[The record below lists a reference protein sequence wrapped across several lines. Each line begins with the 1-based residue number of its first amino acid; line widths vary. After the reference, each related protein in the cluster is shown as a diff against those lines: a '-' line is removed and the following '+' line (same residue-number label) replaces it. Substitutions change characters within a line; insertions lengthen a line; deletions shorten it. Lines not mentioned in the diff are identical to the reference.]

1 MIYHKMTDRDLERLQ
16 SLAVEAAL
24 IVQDY
29 RPAGTDTIEWMAQC
43 DQYRELA
50 MMGSYCL
57 LDLTTRNKERR
68 LKSQFRVERSHRVK
82 SVRFFWGAARFA
94 RSFLLCRIETHVT
107 LIGIREFFI
116 EYKGIF
122 LNYNVKLLYFR
133 VYR

>member
-1 MIYHKMTDRDLERLQ
+1 MGEPFAHLSKKPETMIYHKMTDRDLERLQ

-57 LDLTTRNKERR
+57 LELTTRNKE
-68 LKSQFRVERSHRVK
+68 KSNRASEPAQVRSLLYNDAPKLTETHSG
-82 SVRFFWGAARFA
+82 SVN
-94 RSFLLCRIETHVT
+94 SFLVAGRPRPLASLAILSFKE
-107 LIGIREFFI
+107 
-116 EYKGIF
+116 
-122 LNYNVKLLYFR
+122 
-133 VYR
+133 

>member
-1 MIYHKMTDRDLERLQ
+1 MVLHPKTRAEMAREFYRVINPEVGEPFAHLLKKPETMIYHKMTDRDLERLQ

-57 LDLTTRNKERR
+57 LELTTRNKE
-68 LKSQFRVERSHRVK
+68 KSRK
-82 SVRFFWGAARFA
+82 
-94 RSFLLCRIETHVT
+94 
-107 LIGIREFFI
+107 
-116 EYKGIF
+116 
-122 LNYNVKLLYFR
+122 
-133 VYR
+133 

>member
-1 MIYHKMTDRDLERLQ
+1 MAREFYRVINPEVGKHSPTSQRNPRLDRDLERLQ

-57 LDLTTRNKERR
+57 LELTTRNKE
-68 LKSQFRVERSHRVK
+68 KSRK
-82 SVRFFWGAARFA
+82 
-94 RSFLLCRIETHVT
+94 
-107 LIGIREFFI
+107 
-116 EYKGIF
+116 
-122 LNYNVKLLYFR
+122 
-133 VYR
+133 

>member
-1 MIYHKMTDRDLERLQ
+1 MGRIAHLLKKPETMIYHKMTDRDLERLQ

-57 LDLTTRNKERR
+57 LELTTRNKE
-68 LKSQFRVERSHRVK
+68 KSRK
-82 SVRFFWGAARFA
+82 
-94 RSFLLCRIETHVT
+94 
-107 LIGIREFFI
+107 
-116 EYKGIF
+116 
-122 LNYNVKLLYFR
+122 
-133 VYR
+133 

>member
-1 MIYHKMTDRDLERLQ
+1 MGEPSPTSQRNPKTMIYHKMTDRDLEKLQ

-57 LDLTTRNKERR
+57 LELTTRNKERR
-68 LKSQFRVERSHRVK
+68 QQ
-82 SVRFFWGAARFA
+82 
-94 RSFLLCRIETHVT
+94 
-107 LIGIREFFI
+107 
-116 EYKGIF
+116 
-122 LNYNVKLLYFR
+122 
-133 VYR
+133 